1 MAANKSEKLVCRLF
15 FSYLCGIKIKPQNNL
30 RMETISNRNRE
41 IIGQTYQK
49 VRQEIFS
56 IFRQA
61 CIAEDTCE
69 DLVQDVFMKI
79 MGLDIIIEEQ
89 LKGMA
94 VTMAYQKR
102 TDYLRH
108 RACMKKVHGDL
119 GWQMEISY
127 TCKDVEVNDIMR
139 IEMKAVNRMSET
151 DCRIYK
157 MTRFEEKTADEIVL
171 ETGLSIRAV
180 ESRIYR
186 TRMMVRECVRRA
198 INF

>member
-1 MAANKSEKLVCRLF
+1 
-15 FSYLCGIKIKPQNNL
+15 
-30 RMETISNRNRE
+30 METVTNKNRE
-41 IIGQTYQK
+41 IIGQTYLK

-61 CIAEDTCE
+61 CIDEDTCD

-79 MGLDIIIEEQ
+79 MGLDVILEDH

-102 TDYLRH
+102 TDYLRR
-108 RACMKKVHGDL
+108 RACMKKVHDDL
-119 GWQMEISY
+119 GWQMERSY
-127 TCKDVEVNDIMR
+127 SCEEAEVNDIVR
-139 IEMKAVNRMSET
+139 VELKAVSRMSET
-151 DCRIYK
+151 DGKIYR

-171 ETGLSIRAV
+171 ETGLSKRAV

-186 TRMMVRECVRRA
+186 TRMMVRDSVRRA
-198 INF
+198 INY